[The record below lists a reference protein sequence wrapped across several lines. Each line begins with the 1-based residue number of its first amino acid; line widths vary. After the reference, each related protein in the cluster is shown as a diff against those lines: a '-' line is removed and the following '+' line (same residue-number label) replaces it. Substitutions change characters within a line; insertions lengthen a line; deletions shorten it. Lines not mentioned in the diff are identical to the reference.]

1 MIGKF
6 LLEISS
12 LYCLTTFMTLSPHYL
27 VTFII
32 LSLFINEETLFFP
45 GYHRY
50 GLRFGLFSFRSGY
63 GRCFTGRAYL
73 VRNIFH
79 CFGNMPD
86 MADGGSYSLFYGNGS
101 MGTQASLTFLGR
113 GPVTGGGGRNGRSV
127 DCIAGSTVWKCMV
140 CVGGFC
146 PLSSV

>member
-6 LLEISS
+6 PLEISS

-101 MGTQASLTFLGR
+101 MGNPIVL
-113 GPVTGGGGRNGRSV
+113 N
-127 DCIAGSTVWKCMV
+127 
-140 CVGGFC
+140 
-146 PLSSV
+146 LSGERTRHGWWWTKW

>member
-6 LLEISS
+6 PLEISS

-63 GRCFTGRAYL
+63 GRRFTGRAYL

-86 MADGGSYSLFYGNGS
+86 MADGGSYSFFYGNGS
-101 MGTQASLTFLGR
+101 MGNQ
-113 GPVTGGGGRNGRSV
+113 
-127 DCIAGSTVWKCMV
+127 
-140 CVGGFC
+140 
-146 PLSSV
+146 SS